1 MYPEGRPAFAAMIL
15 GTRYAAEASEWL
27 AIYAGRTCGFVVEI
41 SLAATD
47 REVRWVPIDCEEDRV
62 LRAVLVGGATGGRAI
77 RSLGMTDFLED
88 PCLGLLSHVPP
99 GCGEVHVTPV
109 PKNDGAACR
118 FEGPDQTMHG
128 TAIQEGEVGQVKTI
142 ACPGT
147 MISSILSW
155 SSWIVATSS
164 SPVST

>member
-62 LRAVLVGGATGGRAI
+62 LLRGGSGSAGGARGGCYGRP
-77 RSLGMTDFLED
+77 SD
-88 PCLGLLSHVPP
+88 PVLRY
-99 GCGEVHVTPV
+99 
-109 PKNDGAACR
+109 D
-118 FEGPDQTMHG
+118 
-128 TAIQEGEVGQVKTI
+128 
-142 ACPGT
+142 
-147 MISSILSW
+147 
-155 SSWIVATSS
+155 
-164 SPVST
+164 